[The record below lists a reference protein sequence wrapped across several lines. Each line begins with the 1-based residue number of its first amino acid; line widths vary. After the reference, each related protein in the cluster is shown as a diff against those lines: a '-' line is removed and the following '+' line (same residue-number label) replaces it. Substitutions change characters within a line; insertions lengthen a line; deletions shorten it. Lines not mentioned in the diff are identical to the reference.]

1 MWGMVHR
8 GGGGHLKGGMG
19 SAISILMP
27 LPGATLHLLKAHVL
41 LLLTTAYRYKR
52 SHCQVRLHVLKPTAM

>member
-1 MWGMVHR
+1 
-8 GGGGHLKGGMG
+8 
-19 SAISILMP
+19 MP